1 MRRMTRLFPIMC
13 GLVCAIFLSCLA
25 PCPAQAAGTYNVGF
39 RTLGFWGGERGL
51 RFDINVW
58 YPTIRREKDFQ
69 YGIWTLYGARNGK
82 AVEGRF
88 PLILVSHATAGT
100 RYTYHDTCYA
110 LAARG
115 FVVAA
120 LTHPH
125 DCMDN
130 MDHIFTWK
138 QLSVRTEEL
147 SAAISVLG
155 DDRDISASIDMNRVG
170 VLGFGS
176 GGAAALLLG
185 GALPNCDGWGGY
197 CREATEDDVYCNS
210 WTQEKMQ
217 AMCGTFPLKK
227 SLADTRFK
235 AVAIAQPDYAMLF
248 KGESLK
254 YFHPPLLVLGADTDA
269 NQLRRSDAEAIVRAA
284 QTFQSSQNRGA
295 DAARFESLKAAD
307 TGALMASCPESLAV
321 ELPELCRT
329 VSGQQRAAIHD
340 AMQDEL
346 EDFFL
351 KYLGDAA
358 NVPHI
363 PQPPDL
369 APITQVQDAPAQET
383 GKGRQ
388 NVRGRARQSGRA
400 RP

>member
-1 MRRMTRLFPIMC
+1 MRRMTRLFPIVC
-13 GLVCAIFLSCLA
+13 SLLCVALLTCLV
-25 PCPAQAAGTYNVGF
+25 PCPAHAAGTYNVGF

-88 PLILVSHATAGT
+88 PLILVSHATSGT
-100 RYTYHDTCYA
+100 RYSHHDTCYA

-138 QLSVRTEEL
+138 QLSVRVEEL
-147 SAAISVLG
+147 SAAIGVLG
-155 DDRDISASIDMNRVG
+155 DDRDISVSIDMDRIG

-185 GALPNCDGWGGY
+185 GALPNCDGWAGH
-197 CREATEDDVYCNS
+197 CREAAEDDIYCNS
-210 WTQEKMQ
+210 WTFEKMQ
-217 AMCGTFPLKK
+217 AMCATFPLKK

-235 AVAIAQPDYAMLF
+235 AVAIAQPGYAMLF
-248 KGESLK
+248 RGQALK
-254 YFHPPLLVLGADTDA
+254 YFHPPLLVLGSDTDT
-269 NQLRRSDAEAIVRAA
+269 NQLRRRDAEAIARALPE
-284 QTFQSSQNRGA
+284 T
-295 DAARFESLKAAD
+295 ARFEPLKGAD

-321 ELPELCRT
+321 ELPELCRS

-340 AMQDEL
+340 AMHDEL

-363 PQPPDL
+363 PPPPDL
-369 APITQVQDAPAQET
+369 APPKHVREAPAQET
-383 GKGRQ
+383 GKARQ
-388 NVRGRARQSGRA
+388 PARGRARQSGRG

>member
-1 MRRMTRLFPIMC
+1 MRRMTRLFPIVC
-13 GLVCAIFLSCLA
+13 GLVCAVLLSCLA
-25 PCPAQAAGTYNVGF
+25 PHGVRAAGTYNVGF

-88 PLILVSHATAGT
+88 PLILVSHATSGT

-138 QLSVRTEEL
+138 QLSTRVEEL
-147 SAAISVLG
+147 SAAIGVLG
-155 DDRDISASIDMNRVG
+155 DDRDISVSIDMNRIG

-185 GALPNCDGWGGY
+185 GALPNCTGWSGY
-197 CREATEDDVYCNS
+197 CNEVLENDIYCNS
-210 WTQEKMQ
+210 WTHEKMQ
-217 AMCGTFPLKK
+217 AMCGAFPLQK
-227 SLADTRFK
+227 SLADTRIR
-235 AVAIAQPDYAMLF
+235 AVAIAQPAYAMLF
-248 KGESLK
+248 RGDALK
-254 YFHPPLLVLGADTDA
+254 YFHPPLLVLAADSDTI
-269 NQLRRSDAEAIVRAA
+269 QLRRRDAEAIVGALPETA
-284 QTFQSSQNRGA
+284 VFEPLKGA
-295 DAARFESLKAAD
+295 DM
-307 TGALMASCPESLAV
+307 GALMSSCPESLAV
-321 ELPELCRT
+321 ELPELCRS

-340 AMQDEL
+340 TMHDEL
-346 EDFFL
+346 ESFFL
-351 KYLGDAA
+351 KYLGDVD
-358 NVPHI
+358 NLPHI
-363 PQPPDL
+363 PPPPDL
-369 APITQVQDAPAQET
+369 APAAVRKDAPAQDT

-388 NVRGRARQSGRA
+388 PARGRARQSGKG